1 MSARVW
7 NLAADLAAELA
18 REIMSQGHLFDT
30 DQEQAQRR
38 ARARVAEE
46 LAALYRIKAQ
56 EPARNHQETA
66 E

>member
-1 MSARVW
+1 MSAFIWRQAAT
-7 NLAADLAAELA
+7 LASELA

-46 LAALYRIKAQ
+46 LADLFRLKAQ
-56 EPARNHQETA
+56 ESDAA
-66 E
+66 